1 VYKKYINPDATEE
14 QILRVSHWA
23 VRDAFE
29 PAQLSSDEI
38 QVAFYALVMGIAGLI
53 FYYIGIS
60 MGWLYV
66 GLSVFTKR

>member
-1 VYKKYINPDATEE
+1 
-14 QILRVSHWA
+14 L
-23 VRDAFE
+23 
-29 PAQLSSDEI
+29 SDEI